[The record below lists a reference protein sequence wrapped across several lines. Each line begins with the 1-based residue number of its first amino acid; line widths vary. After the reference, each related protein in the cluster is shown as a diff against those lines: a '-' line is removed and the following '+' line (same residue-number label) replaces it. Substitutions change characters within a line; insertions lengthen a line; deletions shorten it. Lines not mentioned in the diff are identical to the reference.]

1 MKYAGLTLVCAALI
15 ACTPVT
21 YERGFLSDP
30 ALMSSIQ
37 KGTDTKTSIQERLG
51 YPTTSATF
59 GDETWYYISSQERQ
73 IAFFTPTVQS
83 RNILAVAFDKEG
95 KVTDLNRYSLQDG
108 HVVAFE
114 KRMTPARGR
123 EMTFLQQLFSASP
136 GTPMGA
142 RPDSDRTPG
151 GGQTP

>member
-1 MKYAGLTLVCAALI
+1 MKYAGLILACAALI

-30 ALMSSIQ
+30 ALEASIK
-37 KGTDTKTSIQERLG
+37 KGADTKASIQERLG
-51 YPTTSATF
+51 FPTTQATF
-59 GDETWYYISSQERQ
+59 DDETWYYISSHERQ
-73 IAFFTPTVQS
+73 IAFFSPTVQS

-95 KVTDLNRYSLQDG
+95 KVADMNRYTLKDG

-114 KRMTPARGR
+114 TRQTPARGR
-123 EMTFLQQLFSASP
+123 ELTFLQQLFTASP
-136 GTPMGA
+136 GTPMSA
-142 RPDSDRTPG
+142 RPDSERNPG